1 MCAHP
6 WHTLSIIDW
15 FHCHDASQS
24 IQIQIQMQHKTTS
37 KLLYKIV
44 TCTHKYDHSRSYIH
58 VDCHNPHTLVSV
70 YTHTHTTRQY
80 TLNTSTRCHK
90 QLASVVAA
98 TWPTNQMGNLP
109 PPHSALVDAPRTSC
123 NLARQRQRQRQQ
135 QRQTEVEVQAELEL
149 VASRGRNRG
158 KVIGRQS

>member
-1 MCAHP
+1 MTIVV
-6 WHTLSIIDW
+6 HTYMWTAIIRT
-15 FHCHDASQS
+15 HSCQS
-24 IQIQIQMQHKTTS
+24 
-37 KLLYKIV
+37 
-44 TCTHKYDHSRSYIH
+44 
-58 VDCHNPHTLVSV
+58 
-70 YTHTHTTRQY
+70 THTHTTRQY

-123 NLARQRQRQRQQ
+123 NLARQRQRQRLK

-149 VASRGRNRG
+149 VASEVETEVKLLAGRVR
-158 KVIGRQS
+158 GRQS